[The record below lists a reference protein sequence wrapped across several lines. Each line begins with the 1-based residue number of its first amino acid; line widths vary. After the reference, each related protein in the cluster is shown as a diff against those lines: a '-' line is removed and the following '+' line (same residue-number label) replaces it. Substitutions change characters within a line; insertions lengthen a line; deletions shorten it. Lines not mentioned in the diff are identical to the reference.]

1 MYLYAS
7 TIAVPIK
14 VNNPI
19 TIGST
24 PSVPITISS
33 TPSVPTETDYNY
45 WLDSN
50 TYVFN
55 RGSNNDDIYW
65 KTTTVTIDEDYTLKL
80 ITNYTNGYYYVLY
93 CDNTFTNNGNVII
106 DNYSALGLNNNY
118 TSNNYGTI
126 DIINGV
132 LGLYTRA
139 TLNNKGTITLKD
151 SSFIYIASSSTLNN
165 TGTIT
170 FEDSSYIYI
179 NNSTVTNTGTIDIS
193 NITNISYW
201 YNYDGTFTLEGG
213 STFILPKSIPIPNIN
228 NFNITLSCTGIS
240 IKGNSNIRRSP
251 YLEGSNIIAGYK
263 ESIEEYTGFIVDG
276 WNESYVKDCN
286 TDKYTLSDIANTEY
300 NSNTYTLSTNQD
312 GIDPKFDKD
321 SNVRYIL
328 DINSDISINSRV
340 SFNNTTIRLNGGNIT
355 STYPINLIGNNTID
369 MCNKPYTP
377 TVSTKDNNIKVSIL
391 DGISNTLGISF
402 TGNISNLKFININ
415 SSNFK
420 TISNIL
426 SSPSYN
432 SPKYTLDISQLGII
446 PTIKDIDTIDTK
458 LIIPEGYTLTVTGN
472 IKVNSIWDVK
482 GTINSNNNITYT
494 KVSSSNVKGGN
505 IRSSIRTNGG
515 KIVFK

>member
-1 MYLYAS
+1 M
-7 TIAVPIK
+7 
-14 VNNPI
+14 
-19 TIGST
+19 
-24 PSVPITISS
+24 
-33 TPSVPTETDYNY
+33 
-45 WLDSN
+45 DS
-50 TYVFN
+50 
-55 RGSNNDDIYW
+55 
-65 KTTTVTIDEDYTLKL
+65 
-80 ITNYTNGYYYVLY
+80 
-93 CDNTFTNNGNVII
+93 
-106 DNYSALGLNNNY
+106 
-118 TSNNYGTI
+118 
-126 DIINGV
+126 
-132 LGLYTRA
+132 A
-139 TLNNKGTITLKD
+139 TLT
-151 SSFIYIASSSTLNN
+151 N

-170 FEDSSYIYI
+170 LEGSSYLYIY
-179 NNSTVTNTGTIDIS
+179 NSTLSNKGTIDIS
-193 NITNISYW
+193 NITDLSYW
-201 YNYDGTFTLEGG
+201 YNDGTFKLEGG
-213 STFILPKSIPIPNIN
+213 STFILPKSILEDSKKINTSRWKKPITLNGTNDNPVIFKTPYTITTPSN
-228 NFNITLSCTGIS
+228 NITVS
-240 IKGNSNIRRSP
+240 KYNS
-251 YLEGSNIIAGYK
+251 LTDIINK
-263 ESIEEYTGFIVDG
+263 TGFTFTGNTSNVSFIP
-276 WNESYVKDCN
+276 
-286 TDKYTLSDIANTEY
+286 TDKYTLSDITNTEY

-328 DINSDISINSRV
+328 DIKSDISINSRV
-340 SFNNTTIRLNGGNIT
+340 SFNNTTIRLNGGKIT

-446 PTIKDIDTIDTK
+446 PTRDSSTISTIDTK

-482 GTINSNNNITYT
+482 GTTKGSKITYT
-494 KVSSSNVKGGN
+494 KGSSSNVKGGN
-505 IRSSIRTNGG
+505 VRSSIRTKGG